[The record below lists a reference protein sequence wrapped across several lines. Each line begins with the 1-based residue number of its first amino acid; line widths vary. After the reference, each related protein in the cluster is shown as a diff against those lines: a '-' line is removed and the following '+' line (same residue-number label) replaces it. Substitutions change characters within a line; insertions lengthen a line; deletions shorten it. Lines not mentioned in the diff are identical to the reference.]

1 VVFWKVLSYRLE
13 NYRVLDSLF
22 EETHHMINP
31 KRLISRSGW
40 LGACALSAA
49 IGIGF
54 ILSSASAASA
64 QAAYGSYIG
73 IGGSFGA
80 TDGPNGEGGGGA
92 GVIAFRYKFL
102 ELPMSVRAQALIGE
116 STAFVPTVSY
126 DVPINWQTDAYIGI
140 GAAFQDSEENASPV
154 GNQTSF
160 VIQPGVDYNFPYS
173 NLVLFGNAIIAFDAY
188 KESNDTAASI
198 QGGLGVRF

>member
-1 VVFWKVLSYRLE
+1 MTHLGRLK
-13 NYRVLDSLF
+13 S
-22 EETHHMINP
+22 
-31 KRLISRSGW
+31 RLPWFGAAL
-40 LGACALSAA
+40 LGGAL
-49 IGIGF
+49 GF
-54 ILSSASAASA
+54 LLTAPSASA

-80 TDGPNGEGGGGA
+80 TDGPTGDGTSGG

-102 ELPMSVRAQALIGE
+102 EVPISIRAQALIGQ

-126 DVPINWQTDAYIGI
+126 DVPLNWQTDAYIGM
-140 GAAFQDSEENASPV
+140 GAAIQDSDQNTSPV

-160 VIQPGVDYNFPYS
+160 VLQPGIDHSFPYS

-188 KESNDTAASI
+188 KNSNDTAASI

>member
-1 VVFWKVLSYRLE
+1 
-13 NYRVLDSLF
+13 
-22 EETHHMINP
+22 MINR
-31 KRLISRSGW
+31 KRLTAPSGW
-40 LGACALSAA
+40 LGAWAFSAA
-49 IGIGF
+49 IGVGLIF
-54 ILSSASAASA
+54 STASPVSA

-73 IGGSFGA
+73 IGGSFGV
-80 TDGPNGEGGGGA
+80 TDGPNDDGGGGA

-102 ELPMSVRAQALIGE
+102 ELPMSIRAQALIGD

-126 DVPINWQTDAYIGI
+126 DVPLNWQTDAYIGI
-140 GAAFQDSEENASPV
+140 GAAIQDSDENSSPL

-160 VIQPGVDYNFPYS
+160 VIQPGVDYSFPYS

-188 KESNDTAASI
+188 KNSNDTAASI